1 MTITNLF
8 EQIPNA
14 LPDECISV
22 LLSQSNVRV
31 ERIVSR
37 GQSTPAGQWYEQTE
51 HEWVMV
57 LQGSG
62 IIEYENCRQ
71 IVLNTGDYLYLP
83 AHIKH
88 RVAATAEHEYTIWLA
103 IFWS

>member
-8 EQIPNA
+8 EQIPDA

-22 LLSQSNVRV
+22 LLSQSNVRI

-62 IIEYENCRQ
+62 VIEYADGER
-71 IVLNTGDYLYLP
+71 VTLNIGDYLKKCHELL
-83 AHIKH
+83 
-88 RVAATAEHEYTIWLA
+88 RVVMCIHGRNLIYV
-103 IFWS
+103 S